1 MTVAVCVCPLPPSLL
16 FPITTYIC
24 MYVHKYNANQK
35 EKLKKI
41 HYILQENG
49 NGWMKEPEARRKHYS
64 TPPYTTTARTTT
76 TKRRKRQDQQNS
88 VDIGKFS
95 KHKNCSPTISVVD
108 RSSSLEST
116 ISLLILYFHY
126 YVLYI
131 EYLLYSGDD
140 DELWFLFYIFAL
152 AFMPSLSIIYVQ
164 QFFVS
169 PFQLH
174 WLFFLAIILPPLVFC
189 LLAVADGCSLLFLF
203 SLQPCHSPLKHQPTN
218 QQAITQQV
226 SETIIIWESPRSRRR
241 NVFKNNSSK
250 FQKGTRNT
258 RKAGATSKNK
268 CVAHL
273 LQ

>member
-1 MTVAVCVCPLPPSLL
+1 MRLCVCFVCMFACLMTVAVCVCPLPPSLL

-203 SLQPCHSPLKHQPTN
+203 SPATMPFSAKAPANQPTSHYTAS
-218 QQAITQQV
+218 Q
-226 SETIIIWESPRSRRR
+226 RD
-241 NVFKNNSSK
+241 NNNL
-250 FQKGTRNT
+250 GV
-258 RKAGATSKNK
+258 TSKPTTK
-268 CVAHL
+268 CV
-273 LQ
+273 

>member
-1 MTVAVCVCPLPPSLL
+1 MRLCVCFVCMFACLMTVAVCVCPLPPSLL

-88 VDIGKFS
+88 
-95 KHKNCSPTISVVD
+95 VD

-203 SLQPCHSPLKHQPTN
+203 SPATMPFSAKAQPTN

>member
-1 MTVAVCVCPLPPSLL
+1 
-16 FPITTYIC
+16 
-24 MYVHKYNANQK
+24 
-35 EKLKKI
+35 
-41 HYILQENG
+41 
-49 NGWMKEPEARRKHYS
+49 MKEPEARRKHYS

-95 KHKNCSPTISVVD
+95 KAQKLFTNYFCG
-108 RSSSLEST
+108 RSKFQSRVYYLSSYPILP
-116 ISLLILYFHY
+116 LLCTLY
-126 YVLYI
+126 
-131 EYLLYSGDD
+131 
-140 DELWFLFYIFAL
+140 WIFAL
-152 AFMPSLSIIYVQ
+152 LWRWWWIMVSFLHIRIGVYAESVYNICTTIFRFSISTSLAFLLGHYFTTTRFLSACCCW
-164 QFFVS
+164 
-169 PFQLH
+169 
-174 WLFFLAIILPPLVFC
+174 WLF
-189 LLAVADGCSLLFLF
+189 VAFSFF